1 MLIRLKEWLGKK
13 AEKDRERAREKQ
25 ERRERRLAMPNH
37 KFEDEDYHEQRKK
50 VAENQEDALLQ
61 GNILLP
67 VLACT
72 VEPVES
78 DTPRDQGNV
87 SNCTGYRNT
96 QVSDCIY
103 IPLITLCV
111 HFI

>member
-1 MLIRLKEWLGKK
+1 
-13 AEKDRERAREKQ
+13 
-25 ERRERRLAMPNH
+25 MPNH